1 MEVTNLMIADFKK
14 TFTPMMM
21 KDIEVP
27 RIFEVFLSSKYA
39 LQKSYLTDSAGFWPL
54 AIALALASLFDLA
67 AS

>member
-14 TFTPMMM
+14 TFTPMIM

-39 LQKSYLTDSAGFWPL
+39 LQKSYLTDSAGF
-54 AIALALASLFDLA
+54 
-67 AS
+67 